1 MCLLPHSTGFFES
14 VKIDFR
20 EIIAGTV
27 VPWPSWKVGLL
38 MAIVAGVDF
47 GTLSVRVS
55 LVDSERGLL
64 ESAVADY
71 PLHRKREDPEY
82 ATQSHEDHMRAL
94 ASATREVLKKAG
106 VPGDQVQAIALDTT
120 GSSVIPVDKDL
131 QPLGEYYLWCDHR
144 AKGEAAEITEA
155 AHQENLEA
163 IQWCGGIYSSEWGFS
178 KLLHWLRHNP
188 EKRSQFASAFEHC
201 DMVAA
206 TLCGIKDP
214 KHVKRSICAM
224 GHKWLWNAQL
234 CGLPPEDFLVKV
246 DPLFQ
251 GIRAQLDGEY
261 ATSDQIAGT
270 LAADWAEQL
279 GLKAGIP
286 IPVGAFD
293 AHWDAIGAGCRTDD
307 MVNVVGTSTC
317 IIGITPSV
325 NLVPGVCGVV
335 QGSVHPL
342 RTGIEAGLS
351 AVGDIFSAI
360 ATRAATDLAT
370 LSAGL
375 ENYRAGQTGLLRMT
389 WDNGDRTV
397 LVNPN
402 LRGVTLGWNLQSTAQ
417 DELFAAI
424 EGTAFHTRVILD
436 RMAGHGVHI
445 KRVINAG
452 GIPQKNHV
460 LNQVYAD
467 VLGRPVLVPSKSV
480 VSLGSAIFAFLAAGT
495 FKTIEEAQDNICP
508 SYRTFQPNPSAQRTY
523 DTLYSL
529 YSRLYFALGQRGVS
543 ALGEVLPALIAIA
556 ESVNQHH

>member
-1 MCLLPHSTGFFES
+1 
-14 VKIDFR
+14 
-20 EIIAGTV
+20 
-27 VPWPSWKVGLL
+27 

-64 ESAVADY
+64 DSAIAEY

-82 ATQSHEDHMRAL
+82 ATQSHDDHMRAL
-94 ASATREVLKKAG
+94 AAATREVLKKTG
-106 VPGDQVQAIALDTT
+106 VSGDQVQAIALDTT
-120 GSSVIPVDKDL
+120 GSSVIPVDKNL

-155 AHQENLEA
+155 AHREKLKA
-163 IQWCGGIYSSEWGFS
+163 IEWCGGVYSSEWGFS

-188 EKRSQFASAFEHC
+188 SKLSEFASAFEHC

-206 TLCGIKDP
+206 TLCGITDP
-214 KHVKRSICAM
+214 KKVKRSVCAM
-224 GHKWLWNAQL
+224 GHKWLWNPTL
-234 CGLPPEDFLVKV
+234 GGLPPEEFLTKV
-246 DPLFQ
+246 DPILAGVRQ
-251 GIRAQLDGEY
+251 KLEGDY
-261 ATSDQIAGT
+261 ATSDQIAGR
-270 LAADWAEQL
+270 LSAYWAENL

-335 QGSVHPL
+335 QGSVHPR

-351 AVGDIFSAI
+351 AVGDIFNAI
-360 ATRAATDLAT
+360 ATRAGTDVAT
-370 LSAGL
+370 LSKGL
-375 ENYRAGQTGLLRMT
+375 EDYRAGQTGLLRLT

-402 LRGVTLGWNLQSTAQ
+402 LRGVTLGWNLQTTAQ

-452 GIPQKNHV
+452 GIPQKNDV
-460 LNQVYAD
+460 LNRIYAS
-467 VLGRPVLVPSKSV
+467 VLGCPVLVPSKSV

-495 FKTIEEAQDNICP
+495 FKSVEDAQDKICP
-508 SYRTFQPNPSAQRTY
+508 TNKVYDPDSDAQRVY
-523 DTLYSL
+523 NQLYPL
-529 YSRLYFALGQRGVS
+529 YRDLYFALGEPGKNPLAS
-543 ALGEVLPALIAIA
+543 VLPALIRVS
-556 ESVNQHH
+556 ESVLKDRVLAKA